1 MQLTRSMTE
10 FFRTVALA
18 TALLVGAFPQALF
31 SQAAPQQPAAAPEA
45 PPATPAPQQT
55 PQQAPRS
62 SSAPSRD
69 TGATGQ
75 VISSAEGDYVL
86 MPGDLVELSIFREPD
101 LTSRSMIARDG
112 TVQLPLLRETPLG
125 GMTVRDARD
134 MLAKLY
140 GKKYLVNPQVYL
152 NVVQFAQRKFTI
164 IGQVARPGSYDLQGG
179 QTLDLLEAVG
189 MAGGFTRIA
198 DRSHLLIRRKSD
210 AGTEII
216 KANAKR
222 MAEGKVETIFVKPG
236 DVISIGESWY

>member
-1 MQLTRSMTE
+1 M
-10 FFRTVALA
+10 
-18 TALLVGAFPQALF
+18 LV
-31 SQAAPQQPAAAPEA
+31 
-45 PPATPAPQQT
+45 
-55 PQQAPRS
+55 
-62 SSAPSRD
+62 
-69 TGATGQ
+69 
-75 VISSAEGDYVL
+75 
-86 MPGDLVELSIFREPD
+86 PGDLVELSIFREPD

-112 TVQLPLLRETPLG
+112 TVQLPLLRETKLG
-125 GMTVRDARD
+125 GMTVREARD

-164 IGQVARPGSYDLQGG
+164 IGQVARPGSYELQGG

-198 DRSHLLIRRKSD
+198 DRGHLLIRRKSD
-210 AGTEII
+210 SGSEII

-222 MAEGKVETIFVKPG
+222 MAEGKIETILVKPG